1 MAVGHGIW
9 KTFEPLSDLDY
20 TAGLNVDENSCV
32 DSYLAKECSPDHLD
46 SIFGCRTPQKGFGEL
61 VKHHVAILGSE
72 QCPF

>member
-1 MAVGHGIW
+1 MQN
-9 KTFEPLSDLDY
+9 LSLTGVMH

-32 DSYLAKECSPDHLD
+32 DSYLAKEGFPDHLD
-46 SIFGCRTPQKGFGEL
+46 SIFGCRTPQREFAEL